1 MAQFA
6 TSGELQSR
14 SLFFSCDATV
24 ALIRDFV
31 ESNSMCDELA
41 LIVRKKVRPVISLAA
56 EHDVHG
62 VNLLGQ
68 CKSSNKA
75 EVFTNAQALLQRI
88 GEAK

>member
-1 MAQFA
+1 
-6 TSGELQSR
+6 
-14 SLFFSCDATV
+14 
-24 ALIRDFV
+24 
-31 ESNSMCDELA
+31 MCDELA
-41 LIVRKKVRPVISLAA
+41 LIVRKKVRPFLPVISLAA

-68 CKSSNKA
+68 CKNSNKA